1 MIEYLVLTKNNQR
14 TKNYA
19 FKCSEKKIEDF
30 EEEMVIE
37 YFFGEFD
44 FDSLED
50 LLTDE
55 DYDFSEVYNEIIEME
70 IISMENAERLSVDIL
85 SWENKIKVLIEKSE
99 EEIEKRKDLEKI
111 KELKE
116 KYPEEFK

>member
-19 FKCSEKKIEDF
+19 FKCSDKKIEDF

-55 DYDFSEVYNEIIEME
+55 DYDFSEVDNEIIEME

-99 EEIEKRKDLEKI
+99 EEIKKRKDLEKI

>member
-1 MIEYLVLTKNNQR
+1 MIEYLVLTKNNER
-14 TKNYA
+14 TKNYE

-44 FDSLED
+44 FDSIED
-50 LLTDE
+50 LLTDK
-55 DYDFSEVYNEIIEME
+55 DYNFSEVDNEIIEME
-70 IISMENAERLSVDIL
+70 IISMENAERLHVDIL

-99 EEIEKRKDLEKI
+99 EEIKKRKDMEKI